1 MNFRFILAHAAFV
14 LGLSVSNSL
23 AQVPY
28 GTQLGDDKYKP
39 TIGQEGKD
47 VIWVPTND
55 AMADSMLKMANV
67 GPDDLVYEP
76 GRW

>member
-1 MNFRFILAHAAFV
+1 MNFRFILAYAAFV

-39 TIGQEGKD
+39 TIG
-47 VIWVPTND
+47 
-55 AMADSMLKMANV
+55 
-67 GPDDLVYEP
+67 
-76 GRW
+76 